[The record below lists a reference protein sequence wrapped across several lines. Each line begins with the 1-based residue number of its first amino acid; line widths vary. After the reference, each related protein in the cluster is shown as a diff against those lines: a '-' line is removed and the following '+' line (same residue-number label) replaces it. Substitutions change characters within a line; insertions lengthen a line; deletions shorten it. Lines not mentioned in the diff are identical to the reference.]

1 MLLKSCF
8 EFNVCIFTFAK
19 NAVASRVHSGQ
30 GNALQIVLII
40 LNN

>member
-8 EFNVCIFTFAK
+8 EPKVCNFTFAK

-30 GNALQIVLII
+30 GNALQIDLII
-40 LNN
+40 INN